1 MTPAEASF
9 EVTTD
14 HYWCKNNLRERESYL
29 LHELY
34 NINIASAMSF
44 SVVANY
50 NRQLQLQRPILL

>member
-14 HYWCKNNLRERESYL
+14 RYWCKNNLQERELYL
-29 LHELY
+29 LQELY

-44 SVVANY
+44 SVVDNY